1 MKRAARVLHPI
12 SAWQYIALQ
21 NADGKPRTLYGIL
34 GGRGGYRTDRPW
46 FNKLIAAGYLE
57 EVPTTPGKLYA
68 LFRRT
73 ESGAELA
80 AQLGVMADRLGWK
93 PG

>member
-12 SAWQYIALQ
+12 SAWQYVALQ
-21 NADGKPRTLYGIL
+21 NADTEPRTLYGIL

-46 FNKLIAAGYLE
+46 FNKLIAAGYLQ
-57 EVPTTPGKLYA
+57 VAPAAPGELYA
-68 LFRRT
+68 HYCRT
-73 ESGAELA
+73 PLGDELA
-80 AQLGVMADRLGWK
+80 AQLGVMADRLGWE

>member
-1 MKRAARVLHPI
+1 MKRAARVI
-12 SAWQYIALQ
+12 SLMTGMQYIVLQ
-21 NADGKPRTLYGIL
+21 NADAEPRTLFYLIGS
-34 GGRGGYRTDRPW
+34 RGGIRRRQPW
-46 FNKLIAAGYLE
+46 FTKLIAGGYLE